1 MGKKRTEIINK
12 MESIREEIRKN
23 DIFYYV
29 HDRPQITDAEYDA
42 LMQKL
47 ITLEKEYP
55 ELITSDSPTQR
66 VGGKVAAGFKTVQ
79 HQEPMLSL
87 ANAFSA
93 ADLRAFDQR
102 IANVIGES
110 VEYVVEY
117 KFDGLA
123 VSIIYEFGNLVQG
136 ATRGNGEKG
145 EDITSNIKTIR
156 SLPLRLCSQ
165 DEKEILD
172 VLEVRGE
179 VLMPKKEFELLNEQR
194 EADGEVLFAN
204 PRNAAAGSVR
214 QLDPQITALRSLD
227 FFIYSLGTVSK
238 PLFNTHVDNLEF
250 LKSLGLKVSPLAK
263 KFKNIEEV
271 ITFIETWE
279 IKRDELPFEIDGMVI
294 KVNDIEQQQNL
305 GARARSPRWAI
316 AYKFPPQQAITQVK
330 EIAVQVG
337 RTGAIT
343 PLAVLDPVR
352 LSGSVVS
359 KATLH
364 NQDEI
369 DRKDIRIGDYVIIQ
383 KAGEII
389 PEVVRV
395 LPERRTG
402 NEQEFKIPATCP
414 ICGAPVVRQESE
426 AVYRCTGQACMGQLK
441 ERIAHF
447 VSRDAMDIEGL
458 GTAIVDQL
466 VREGLVQNFV
476 DLYRL
481 GREDLIHLERMGEK
495 SVANLLASIA
505 VSKENPLH
513 KLIFGL
519 GIRYVGA
526 KTAKL
531 LSEHFQSMEALQQ
544 ADFDVLKDIP
554 EVGDRIADSI
564 VQYFS
569 SEENKHMIEQL
580 EQQGI
585 CMVEGQTLKDN
596 TLAGKSFVLTGTLT
610 QLTRSKAQEMIESL
624 GGKVSSS
631 VSKKTDF
638 VVAGK
643 DPGSKYEK
651 AKAIVNSDSNS
662 PLKIIEE
669 QEFME
674 LIKSGETRNE

>member
-1 MGKKRTEIINK
+1 MKKKNDAIIGK

-23 DIFYYV
+23 DVFYYIY
-29 HDRPQITDAEYDA
+29 DNPQITDAEYDA
-42 LMQKL
+42 LMQEL
-47 ITLEKEYP
+47 IALEKEYP

-66 VGGKVAAGFKTVQ
+66 VGGKVAAGFRTVQ
-79 HQEPMLSL
+79 HQEQMLSL

-93 ADLRAFDQR
+93 ADLKAFAQR
-102 IANVIGES
+102 VEDAVEES

-117 KFDGLA
+117 KIDGLA
-123 VSIIYEFGNLVQG
+123 VSIIYESGNLVQG
-136 ATRGNGEKG
+136 ATRGDGEKG
-145 EDITSNIKTIR
+145 EDITSNTKTIR
-156 SLPLRLCSQ
+156 SLPLRLQSQ
-165 DEKEILD
+165 NGKEIPD

-179 VLMPKKEFELLNEQR
+179 VFMPKKEFELLNEQR
-194 EADGEVLFAN
+194 EADGDVLFAN

-214 QLDPQITALRSLD
+214 QLDPQITASRALD
-227 FFIYSLGTVSK
+227 FFVYSLGTVSK
-238 PLFNTHVDNLEF
+238 PLFNTHVGNLEF
-250 LKSLGLKVSPLAK
+250 LKSLGLKVSPLK
-263 KFKNIEEV
+263 DIFKNIDDV
-271 ITFIETWE
+271 IAFIETWE

-294 KVNDIEQQQNL
+294 KVNDIEQQQKL

-316 AYKFPPQQAITQVK
+316 AYKFPPQQAVTRVK
-330 EIAVQVG
+330 EITVQVG
-337 RTGAIT
+337 RTGAVT
-343 PLAVLDPVR
+343 PLAVLEPVR

-369 DRKDIRIGDYVIIQ
+369 ERKDIRIGDHVIIQ

-395 LPERRTG
+395 LPEKRTG
-402 NEQEFKIPATCP
+402 NEQKFKIPATCP

-441 ERIAHF
+441 EQISHF
-447 VSRDAMDIEGL
+447 VSRDAMNIEGL
-458 GTAIVDQL
+458 GSAIVEQL
-466 VREGLVQNFV
+466 VREGLVQSFV

-481 GREDLIHLERMGEK
+481 RREDMIHLERMGEK
-495 SVANLLASIA
+495 SVANLLASIDA
-505 VSKENPLH
+505 SKENPLH

-531 LSEHFQSMEALQQ
+531 LSAYFQSMEALQK
-544 ADFDVLKDIP
+544 ADFDTLKDIP

-564 VQYFS
+564 IQYFI
-569 SEENKHMIEQL
+569 SEENKHLIEQL

-585 CMVEGQTLKDN
+585 NMVEGKMIKADTLS
-596 TLAGKSFVLTGTLT
+596 GKRFVLTGTLT
-610 QLTRSKAQEMIESL
+610 QLTRSKAQEMIESM

-638 VVAGK
+638 VVAGE

-651 AKAIVNSDSNS
+651 AKAIVDSHSNS
-662 PLKIIEE
+662 PLKIIDE

-674 LIKSGETRNE
+674 LINKNNL